1 MELYVLLSLFTGIF
15 AGIVHVLS
23 GPDHLAAIS
32 PLTLQ
37 KQNRYWHCGFA
48 WGIGHAG
55 GIWVITV
62 PVFLFQD
69 FLPLG
74 PLSSWSERLV
84 GVVLILLGVSGVRQV
99 LHSRKN
105 SPAPNDIRKQTQHR
119 HRGFRKALT
128 TPVSIGL
135 IHGMA
140 GSAHLLGI
148 LPALV
153 LPTFAA
159 TIAYLIG
166 FSAGGIAAM
175 SMFSW
180 AVGNLSERL
189 AGDNTI
195 SWRWLR
201 LGFSSLAMIVGV
213 AWITVS

>member
-37 KQNRYWHCGFA
+37 KHHRYWHCGFS
-48 WGIGHAG
+48 WGLGHTAG
-55 GIWVITV
+55 VWVISI

-69 FLPLG
+69 LLPLG

-84 GVVLILLGVSGVRQV
+84 GVILILLGISGVRQV
-99 LHSRKN
+99 IYSRKN
-105 SPAPNDIRKQTQHR
+105 VPVADLISKQKQQNSTR
-119 HRGFRKALT
+119 TRKAFT
-128 TPVSIGL
+128 APAWIGL

-140 GSAHLLGI
+140 GTAHLLGI

-159 TIAYLIG
+159 TLAYLIG
-166 FSAGGIAAM
+166 FSVGGIAAM
-175 SMFSW
+175 SAFSW
-180 AVGNLSERL
+180 GLGNITERL
-189 AGDNTI
+189 ATRNIDAR
-195 SWRWLR
+195 RWLR
-201 LGFSSLAMIVGV
+201 LGFSSMAMVVGI
-213 AWITVS
+213 AWVTIS